1 MKESSMLML
10 GGAFVATLG
19 VLFVL
24 VSLFLMLVI
33 LIQKPKGGGLSGAF
47 GGAGGAVQ
55 TAFGSKVGDLLT
67 WVTVVGFALFLLL
80 AMFLTWEINAEAGS
94 GGGAGTA
101 ASHTPPTSGG
111 GK

>member
-1 MKESSMLML
+1 MLTI
-10 GGAFVATLG
+10 GGAMIVTLG
-19 VLFVL
+19 VFFVL

-55 TAFGSKVGDLLT
+55 TAFGSRVGDLLT
-67 WVTVVGFALFLLL
+67 WVTVVCFALFLLL
-80 AMFLTWEINAEAGS
+80 AMTLTWQIKSET
-94 GGGAGTA
+94 GAGTP
-101 ASHTPPTSGG
+101 SVSKPPAGQSGG

>member
-1 MKESSMLML
+1 MLII
-10 GGAFVATLG
+10 GGAMIVTLG
-19 VLFVL
+19 VFFVL

-55 TAFGSKVGDLLT
+55 TAFGSRVGDLLT
-67 WVTVVGFALFLLL
+67 WVTVVCFALFLLL
-80 AMFLTWEINAEAGS
+80 AMTLTWRIKS
-94 GGGAGTA
+94 DTGAATPTV
-101 ASHTPPTSGG
+101 STPPAGQSGG

>member
-1 MKESSMLML
+1 MLII
-10 GGAFVATLG
+10 GGAMIVTLG
-19 VLFVL
+19 VFFVL

-55 TAFGSKVGDLLT
+55 TAFGSRVGDLLT
-67 WVTVVGFALFLLL
+67 WVTVVCFALFLLL
-80 AMFLTWEINAEAGS
+80 AMGLTWQIKAES
-94 GGGAGTA
+94 GAGAITTHA
-101 ASHTPPTSGG
+101 QPPAGQTGG

>member
-1 MKESSMLML
+1 MLTI
-10 GGAFVATLG
+10 GGAMIVTLG
-19 VLFVL
+19 VFFVL

-55 TAFGSKVGDLLT
+55 TAFGSRVGDLLT
-67 WVTVVGFALFLLL
+67 WVTVVCFALFLLL
-80 AMFLTWEINAEAGS
+80 AMALTWQIRADSNAGASGRTPAGQ
-94 GGGAGTA
+94 
-101 ASHTPPTSGG
+101 SGG